1 MLNAPAVSG
10 IRNLSTA
17 LNRSVGL
24 LITTAVQTTF
34 RKCEYWPL
42 VPLGA
47 IGIIEIH
54 AYGVEFDDFVLCP
67 EMPTSAPNRNRIPRR
82 AQFYPGSKIRVFA
95 TGRHEQA
102 SGGFE

>member
-10 IRNLSTA
+10 IRFLSTA
-17 LNRSVGL
+17 LIRSVGR
-24 LITTAVQTTF
+24 LITTAVQTAF

-67 EMPTSAPNRNRIPRR
+67 EMAPTACSTRN
-82 AQFYPGSKIRVFA
+82 A
-95 TGRHEQA
+95 TVLPWPSEK
-102 SGGFE
+102 

>member
-24 LITTAVQTTF
+24 LITTAVQTAF

-67 EMPTSAPNRNRIPRR
+67 EMPTSASKMSVTRFKLASRWPNLD
-82 AQFYPGSKIRVFA
+82 
-95 TGRHEQA
+95 H
-102 SGGFE
+102 

>member
-24 LITTAVQTTF
+24 LITTAVQTAF

-67 EMPTSAPNRNRIPRR
+67 EMPTSACTLT
-82 AQFYPGSKIRVFA
+82 VL
-95 TGRHEQA
+95 TGDNCLPKSTTQTPA
-102 SGGFE
+102 SSC

>member
-24 LITTAVQTTF
+24 LITTAVQTAF

-67 EMPTSAPNRNRIPRR
+67 EMPTSACSEQSQLLSRARRDEGRSRNPH
-82 AQFYPGSKIRVFA
+82 AHGSPA
-95 TGRHEQA
+95 
-102 SGGFE
+102 